1 MKEKVKNE
9 EETYEKNI
17 DILNNNDYTTGSLL
31 DFAYFKENYRLI
43 AIDLSKQNK
52 LKDPQQISF
61 IGKPLNRHGAKM
73 FFIERS
79 GETTFNFLQNS
90 VIIIDMEQQYFLSLK
105 KQKKLLLIFYKIL
118 SQSYK

>member
-9 EETYEKNI
+9 EETYKKNI

-61 IGKPLNRHGAKM
+61 IGRLLNRHGTTV
-73 FFIERS
+73 FFIIEKS
-79 GETTFNFLQNS
+79 EETAFNF
-90 VIIIDMEQQYFLSLK
+90 
-105 KQKKLLLIFYKIL
+105 
-118 SQSYK
+118 

>member
-9 EETYEKNI
+9 EETYKKNI

-43 AIDLSKQNK
+43 SIDLSKQNK

-61 IGKPLNRHGAKM
+61 IGRLLNRHGTTV
-73 FFIERS
+73 FFIIEKS
-79 GETTFNFLQNS
+79 EETAFNF
-90 VIIIDMEQQYFLSLK
+90 
-105 KQKKLLLIFYKIL
+105 
-118 SQSYK
+118 

>member
-9 EETYEKNI
+9 EETYKKNI

-61 IGKPLNRHGAKM
+61 IGKLLNSHGTTV
-73 FFIERS
+73 FFIIEKS
-79 GETTFNFLQNS
+79 EETTFNF
-90 VIIIDMEQQYFLSLK
+90 
-105 KQKKLLLIFYKIL
+105 
-118 SQSYK
+118 

>member
-9 EETYEKNI
+9 EETYKKNI

-61 IGKPLNRHGAKM
+61 IGRLLNRHGATM
-73 FFIERS
+73 FFIIEKS
-79 GETTFNFLQNS
+79 EETTFNFSQNS
-90 VIIIDMEQQYFLSLK
+90 ATII
-105 KQKKLLLIFYKIL
+105 
-118 SQSYK
+118 

>member
-61 IGKPLNRHGAKM
+61 IGKLLNRHGATM
-73 FFIERS
+73 FFIIEKS
-79 GETTFNFLQNS
+79 EETTFNFSQNS
-90 VIIIDMEQQYFLSLK
+90 ATII
-105 KQKKLLLIFYKIL
+105 
-118 SQSYK
+118 